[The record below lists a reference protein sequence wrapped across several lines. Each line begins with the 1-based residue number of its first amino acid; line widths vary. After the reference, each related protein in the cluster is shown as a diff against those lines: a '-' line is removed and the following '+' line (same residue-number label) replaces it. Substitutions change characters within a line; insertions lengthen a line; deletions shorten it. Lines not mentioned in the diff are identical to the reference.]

1 MASKGVLYG
10 IIGVL
15 GVAVVGGGLYIARQD
30 ATVTPTAA
38 VAVTEPSP
46 APPPLPGKSSQA
58 EALFARQLVADA
70 RQAIARGDF
79 SSASIALDQA
89 ERLAPQSDAVIAARR
104 DLRDAQKRGKPPGPS

>member
-1 MASKGVLYG
+1 VASKGVLYG

-15 GVAVVGGGLYIARQD
+15 GVAVVGGGYYIAQQD
-30 ATVTPTAA
+30 APAA
-38 VAVTEPSP
+38 VAVTATESAPTP
-46 APPPLPGKSSQA
+46 APAFPPSTPSQA
-58 EALFARQLVADA
+58 EALFAQQLVSDA

-79 SSASIALDQA
+79 STARVTLDRA